1 MRKLFYWILIVLGLG
16 VVALPSPSLAQVS
29 TVCADRLAEL
39 LAAFQTAC
47 EGLATDQACVQQEL
61 IDTAD
66 LAMVQTT
73 ALDEAEMAQAAA
85 LLHIPTSR
93 LDQPLAM
100 ALFGE
105 ATLTNLVVGERPT
118 LAITNTANFNINLRE
133 APGTAYALAG
143 SFLSGASAVVDGK
156 NANGDW
162 LHIRTETSS
171 AWMYAPL
178 LTFEA
183 GQLDSLAVVD
193 DLYPYPMQ
201 AVTLTTNVTSTACG
215 AGSVG
220 LLIEHHGDSTAYLQ
234 VNGVAL
240 AMRDGAALLQVT
252 SDGLQAHILRGSLI
266 INETEV
272 NSGALV
278 HIEADV
284 EPTLVQAVYAFNDVL
299 VLPYGLVADDALAC
313 IVGVVDGTVGVYRL
327 PDMTSEALGELV
339 SSAHYPVTGQAADED
354 ETVWWRISVD
364 GARAW
369 VPQVA
374 VLSAGA
380 CANVPEVSPT
390 APVVSG
396 SGGGSTGGSSGG
408 TGSALVPSG
417 TSVWQA
423 VPSTDIMS
431 GTCNT
436 PAIVL
441 CEHLVAITP
450 SGGTLSWRGQ
460 EPTPYTMYSTGG
472 DSYSYTGRNRLNN
485 ANLTLTL
492 TFTSPTTWVM
502 TWRQVVDA
510 DPTCVHTF
518 NYTGSFLR

>member
-1 MRKLFYWILIVLGLG
+1 MRKLFYWILMAFGLG

-39 LAAFQTAC
+39 LAAFQIAC
-47 EGLATDQACVQQEL
+47 EGLATGQACVQQEL
-61 IDTAD
+61 VDTAD
-66 LAMVQTT
+66 LVMVQTT
-73 ALDEAEMAQAAA
+73 ALDEADIAGAAA

-105 ATLTNLVVGERPT
+105 ASLTNLVVGERPT
-118 LAITNTANFNINLRE
+118 LAITNTADFNINLRE

-156 NANGDW
+156 NATGDW

-183 GQLDSLAVVD
+183 GQLDSLVVVD
-193 DLYPYPMQ
+193 GFYPHPMQ
-201 AVTLTTNVTSTACG
+201 AVTLTTNVASTACG

-240 AMRDGAALLQVT
+240 AVRDGAVLLQVT
-252 SDGLQAHILRGSLI
+252 SDGLQAHILRGNFTI
-266 INETEV
+266 HDTEV
-272 NSGALV
+272 NVGALV
-278 HIEADV
+278 HSEADA
-284 EPTLVQAVYAFNDVL
+284 EPTVVQAAYTFSDVL
-299 VLPYGLVADDALAC
+299 ALPYGLVADDALAC
-313 IVGVVDGTVGVYRL
+313 IVGVVDGTVDTYRL
-327 PDMTSEALGELV
+327 PDMASEALGELV
-339 SSAHYPVTGQAADED
+339 ANAHYPVTGQADDED
-354 ETVWWRISVD
+354 EAAWWRISLD

-369 VPQVA
+369 VPQGA

-380 CANVPEVSPT
+380 CADVPEVSPT

-396 SGGGSTGGSSGG
+396 SGGSSAG